1 MFSIKDTLRKTI
13 ITTSAL
19 AVFATS
25 FFTGCSKNV
34 EVSNSDLYP
43 TTSEATTQYT
53 DDINPG
59 DKDTNHDANTFSIKY
74 KYWYDN
80 PDVKEAQDKTL
91 TENDP
96 GGDNPNGETFLGLAG
111 LPLYTDHSGNQYII
125 SGRTICYLAEGKL
138 ASKDMYQRLRTTGT
152 GERIYV
158 DMIDSLAMS
167 VQEFAEKI
175 AKLEKTQPETYN
187 DRLASSDTEE
197 TISGK
202 EYAVYLNNANTGST
216 FSSANKWLGV
226 SAMLSGMDVG
236 RTVILD
242 KDTAE
247 VYLFTAAGEVKVTFT
262 INKDICTVSYSTGEQ
277 EQTISS
283 DELNIVDENLFLSLA
298 VIEDYLGYDIEY
310 YDDFINIITD
320 NKDIIKPENVVSSE
334 AKADPTLDNNDTAKP
349 ADDPANVDA
358 KEELIKDQEQA
369 EKEAEDK
376 AIEEITGLPVDEMT
390 QEDYDTFGITPPGED
405 PDTYKPSTDSD
416 GKTVAQRRDE
426 AINKA
431 DEEIKNGTCGWD
443 EENIEASKDIL
454 RKRLEDLG
462 WSQEKIEE
470 ALNS

>member
-1 MFSIKDTLRKTI
+1 MFSIKDAVRKTVVAV
-13 ITTSAL
+13 SLAAL
-19 AVFATS
+19 ATS
-25 FFTGCSKNV
+25 FFTGCSQQPT
-34 EVSNSDLYP
+34 VSDVDLYP
-43 TTSEATTQYT
+43 PSITTEVSTPYTEELT

-59 DKDTNHDANTFSIKY
+59 INDETHDANTFSIKY

-80 PDVKEAQDKTL
+80 PDVKETQDKAL
-91 TENDP
+91 AEADP
-96 GGDNPNGETFLGLAG
+96 GGDNPNGETFLGIPG
-111 LPLYTDHSGNQYII
+111 LPLYTDPSGNQYII
-125 SGRTICYLAEGKL
+125 SGRTVCYLADGKL
-138 ASKDMYQRLRTTGT
+138 ASKDMYNLLRKTGT

-187 DRLASSDTEE
+187 DRLASSNTEE
-197 TISGK
+197 TVSGK
-202 EYAVYLNNANTGST
+202 DYAVYLNNANTGST

-236 RTVILD
+236 RTAVLD

-283 DELNIVDENLFLSLA
+283 DELNIVDENLYLSLA

-310 YDDFINIITD
+310 YDDFINIVTD

-358 KEELIKDQEQA
+358 KELIKDQEQA

-376 AIEEITGLPVDEMT
+376 AIEEITGKPVDEMT

-426 AINKA
+426 AYARA
-431 DEEIKNGTCGWD
+431 DENIKNGTCGWD
-443 EENIEASKDIL
+443 EEDIEAAEEIVN
-454 RKRLEDLG
+454 KRAKELG
-462 WSQEKIEE
+462 
-470 ALNS
+470 LV

>member
-1 MFSIKDTLRKTI
+1 MFSIKDAVRKTVVAV
-13 ITTSAL
+13 SLAAL
-19 AVFATS
+19 TTS
-25 FFTGCSKNV
+25 FFAGCSQQPT
-34 EVSNSDLYP
+34 VSDVDLYP
-43 TTSEATTQYT
+43 PSITTEVSTPYTEELT

-59 DKDTNHDANTFSIKY
+59 INDETHDANTFSIKY

-80 PDVKEAQDKTL
+80 PDVKETQDKAL
-91 TENDP
+91 AEADP
-96 GGDNPNGETFLGLAG
+96 GGDNPNGETFLGIPG
-111 LPLYTDHSGNQYII
+111 LPLYTDPSGNQYII
-125 SGRTICYLAEGKL
+125 SGRTVCYLADGKL
-138 ASKDMYQRLRTTGT
+138 ASKDMYQRLRTTGS

-158 DMIDSLAMS
+158 DMVDSLVMS

-175 AKLEKTQPETYN
+175 AKLEKTQSETYN

-376 AIEEITGLPVDEMT
+376 AIEEITGKPVDEMT

-443 EENIEASKDIL
+443 EENIEAAEEIAN
-454 RKRLEDLG
+454 KRAEELG
-462 WSQEKIEE
+462 
-470 ALNS
+470 LV

>member
-1 MFSIKDTLRKTI
+1 MFSIKDAVRKTVVAV
-13 ITTSAL
+13 SLAAL
-19 AVFATS
+19 TTS
-25 FFTGCSKNV
+25 FFTGCSQQPTV
-34 EVSNSDLYP
+34 SDVDLYTPSITTEVSTPYTEEL
-43 TTSEATTQYT
+43 T

-59 DKDTNHDANTFSIKY
+59 INDETHDANTFSIKY

-80 PDVKEAQDKTL
+80 PDVKETQDKAL
-91 TENDP
+91 AEVDL
-96 GGDNPNGETFLGLAG
+96 GGDNPNGETFLNLPG
-111 LPLYTDHSGNQYII
+111 LPLYTDPSGNQYII
-125 SGRTICYLAEGKL
+125 SGRTVCYLADGKL
-138 ASKDMYQRLRTTGT
+138 ASKDMYQRLRTTGS

-158 DMIDSLAMS
+158 DMVDSLVMS

-358 KEELIKDQEQA
+358 KELIKDQEQA

-376 AIEEITGLPVDEMT
+376 AIEEITGKPVDEMT

-426 AINKA
+426 AYARA
-431 DEEIKNGTCGWD
+431 DENIKNGTCGWD
-443 EENIEASKDIL
+443 EEDIEAAEEIAN
-454 RKRLEDLG
+454 KRAEELG
-462 WSQEKIEE
+462 
-470 ALNS
+470 LV

>member
-1 MFSIKDTLRKTI
+1 MFSIKDAVRKTVVAV
-13 ITTSAL
+13 SLAAL
-19 AVFATS
+19 TTS

-34 EVSNSDLYP
+34 EVSNSELYP
-43 TTSEATTQYT
+43 NQTVEATTQYT

-80 PDVKEAQDKTL
+80 PDVVETQNKTL

-96 GGDNPNGETFLGLAG
+96 GGDNPNGETFLNLPG
-111 LPLYTDHSGNQYII
+111 LPLYTDPSGNQYIV
-125 SGRTICYLAEGKL
+125 SGRTVCYLADGKL

-187 DRLASSDTEE
+187 DRLASSNTEE
-197 TISGK
+197 TVSGK
-202 EYAVYLNNANTGST
+202 DYAVYLNNANTGST

-262 INKDICTVSYSTGEQ
+262 INKDICAVSYSTGEQ

-283 DELNIVDENLFLSLA
+283 DELNIVDENLYLSLE

-310 YDDFINIITD
+310 YDDFINIVTD

-358 KEELIKDQEQA
+358 KELIKDQEQA

-376 AIEEITGLPVDEMT
+376 AIEEITGKPVDEMT

-426 AINKA
+426 AYARA
-431 DEEIKNGTCGWD
+431 DENIKNGTCGWD
-443 EENIEASKDIL
+443 EEDIEAAEEIAN
-454 RKRLEDLG
+454 KRAEELG
-462 WSQEKIEE
+462 
-470 ALNS
+470 LV

>member
-13 ITTSAL
+13 VTTSAL

-25 FFTGCSKNV
+25 FFTGCSQQLYLPSITT
-34 EVSNSDLYP
+34 EVSTPYTEEL
-43 TTSEATTQYT
+43 T

-59 DKDTNHDANTFSIKY
+59 INDETHDANTFSIKY

-80 PDVKEAQDKTL
+80 PDVKETQDKAL
-91 TENDP
+91 AEADP
-96 GGDNPNGETFLGLAG
+96 GGDNPNGETFLGIPG
-111 LPLYTDHSGNQYII
+111 LPLYTDPSGNQYII
-125 SGRTICYLAEGKL
+125 SGRTVCYLADGKL
-138 ASKDMYQRLRTTGT
+138 ASKDMYQRLRTTGS

-158 DMIDSLAMS
+158 DMVDSLVMS

-376 AIEEITGLPVDEMT
+376 AIEEITGKPVDEMT

-443 EENIEASKDIL
+443 EENIEAAEEIAN
-454 RKRLEDLG
+454 KRAEELG
-462 WSQEKIEE
+462 
-470 ALNS
+470 LV

>member
-1 MFSIKDTLRKTI
+1 MFSIKDAVRKTVVAV
-13 ITTSAL
+13 SLAAL
-19 AVFATS
+19 ITS
-25 FFTGCSKNV
+25 FFAGCSQQPT
-34 EVSNSDLYP
+34 VSDVDLYP
-43 TTSEATTQYT
+43 PSITTEVSTPYTEELT

-59 DKDTNHDANTFSIKY
+59 INDETHDANTFSIKY

-80 PDVKEAQDKTL
+80 PDVKETQDKAL
-91 TENDP
+91 AEADP
-96 GGDNPNGETFLGLAG
+96 GGDNPNVETFLGIPG
-111 LPLYTDHSGNQYII
+111 LPLYTDPSGNQYII
-125 SGRTICYLAEGKL
+125 SGRTVCYLADGKL
-138 ASKDMYQRLRTTGT
+138 ASKDMYQRLRTTGS

-158 DMIDSLAMS
+158 DMVDSLVMS

-277 EQTISS
+277 GQTISS

-376 AIEEITGLPVDEMT
+376 AIEEITGKPVDEMT

-443 EENIEASKDIL
+443 EENIEAAEEIAN
-454 RKRLEDLG
+454 KRAEELG
-462 WSQEKIEE
+462 
-470 ALNS
+470 LV